1 MSLEHE
7 DDFFLI
13 GLVLGLAVYNGVL
26 LDFPL
31 PMVLYKKLINH
42 EVGLRNLREMQPTVG
57 KSLQQLLQVCFEQH
71 LVLGYLRMSGAG
83 ALSL

>member
-7 DDFFLI
+7 DEFFLI

-31 PMVLYKKLINH
+31 PMVLYKKLIGH
-42 EVGLRNLREMQPTVG
+42 DVGLRNLCEMQPTVG
-57 KSLQQLLQVCFEQH
+57 KSLQQLLQVCYKSCFGQD
-71 LVLGYLRMSGAG
+71 V
-83 ALSL
+83 